1 MYSYPGALRK
11 LIAQLEK
18 LPGIGRRTATRLAFH
33 ILEEDS
39 ARIQELAD
47 SLLQVRE
54 EVHYCSQC
62 HNITEEDPCEIC
74 RDEGRDR
81 SVVCIVESPRDVVAM
96 EKTEEYQGLYHVLHG
111 LISPLDDIGP
121 EELALD
127 NFTRR
132 VTEKEEVKEVIIATD
147 PSAEGDATA
156 MYITRQ
162 LQEKDIK
169 VTRLAQGLPAGGDLE
184 YADEVTLARALSGR
198 REINE

>member
-1 MYSYPGALRK
+1 MYSYPGAIRK

-18 LPGIGRRTATRLAFH
+18 LPGIGSRTATRLAFH
-33 ILEEDS
+33 ILEEDPS
-39 ARIQELAD
+39 RIKELAD
-47 SLLQVRE
+47 SLLAVRE
-54 EVHYCSQC
+54 EVHYCSEC

-74 RDEGRDR
+74 RDEGRER
-81 SVVCIVESPRDVVAM
+81 SVVCVVESPRDVVAM

-127 NFTRR
+127 NFKKRI
-132 VTEKEEVKEVIIATD
+132 TEKEDIKEIIIATD

-162 LQEKDIK
+162 LQGENIK

-184 YADEVTLARALSGR
+184 YADEVTLSRALSGR
-198 REINE
+198 REIEE

>member
-1 MYSYPGALRK
+1 MYSYPGSLRK

-18 LPGIGRRTATRLAFH
+18 LPGIGNRTATRLAFH
-33 ILEEDS
+33 ILQEESD
-39 ARIQELAD
+39 RVEELAD
-47 SLLQVRE
+47 SLLAVRQ
-54 EVHYCSQC
+54 EVHYCSEC
-62 HNITEEDPCEIC
+62 HNITEKDPCEIC

-81 SVVCIVESPRDVVAM
+81 SVVCVVESPRDVVAM

-111 LISPLDDIGP
+111 LISPLDNIGP

-127 NFTRR
+127 NFQKR
-132 VTEKEEVKEVIIATD
+132 VTQKEEVEEIIIATD

-162 LQEKDIK
+162 LQEEDIR

-184 YADEVTLARALSGR
+184 YADEVTLSRALSGR
-198 REINE
+198 REIN